1 MLIKKITLP
10 AAGVSLAA
18 IALLTAQPLRA
29 QSASDS
35 ARIEK
40 LEQAVEL
47 LEKQNAELKAEVNS
61 LKKHEAPAPKVA
73 AEGPTKTEIVYDG
86 KTYVEKSVPLEKSSA
101 DKWKLSTSITEME
114 LYGDIRLRYQYNGGE
129 TQSRG
134 PVAAPGA
141 GIAGTNDWQERERE
155 RYRLRLGLRG
165 TFLDDWFFGLRLET
179 SNNARSTNVTFGD
192 DTASNTPGGG
202 GPFEKNSD
210 TVYVGQAYG
219 GYKGFPGFIFTG
231 GRMPNPLVTTRM
243 VWDPDINPEGLAEQ
257 WKHTFVFGAEAPPP
271 PSYSKDYSKD
281 GKEVVAPKPPEP
293 FLKLDLFANFG
304 QFVYDDANPENPL
317 GARATTTANGSKQL
331 IPNTDAFL
339 LAWQVGARFNFPQN
353 LYFQFAPTLY
363 NYAGNGDTFNI
374 HYVGGDPRLTNA
386 NSLNTNQTGINSLLV
401 FDVPMEFGWKAWGI
415 PMRIFGDFATNF
427 EGDDRANAAVQP
439 GPPATPPGTPAA
451 QPGPG
456 HGSQRYAFQA
466 GLGIGQLKKK
476 GDWQIDLWY
485 QQIQQFALDPNLID
499 DDIFNAQENMHGIAV
514 QATYNFTA
522 AVNLQL
528 TYAHGW
534 WYNHNLGTGGNVGSL
549 AIATNP
555 TAEYNFFTADLNFKF

>member
-1 MLIKKITLP
+1 MLTKKIVMR
-10 AAGVSLAA
+10 AAGGSLAA
-18 IALLTAQPLRA
+18 IISLAAQPLWA
-29 QSASDS
+29 QTSSESQEIA
-35 ARIEK
+35 
-40 LEQAVEL
+40 EL
-47 LEKQNAELKAEVNS
+47 KREVAELKAEVDS
-61 LKKHEAPAPKVA
+61 LKKHPAPAPHVT

-114 LYGDIRLRYQYNGGE
+114 LYGDLRLRYQYNGGE

-134 PVAAPGA
+134 PVASPGA
-141 GIAGTNDWQERERE
+141 GVAGTNDWQERERE

-210 TVYVGQAYG
+210 TIYVGQAYG

-257 WKHTFVFGAEAPPP
+257 WKRTFVFGAEAPPP

-281 GKEVVAPKPPEP
+281 GKAVVAPKPPEP
-293 FLKLDLFANFG
+293 FLKLDLFANFA
-304 QFVYDDANPENPL
+304 QFVYDDSNPENPL
-317 GARATTTANGSKQL
+317 GARSTTTANGSKQL

-339 LAWQVGARFNFPQN
+339 LAWQVGARFNFPKSF
-353 LYFQFAPTLY
+353 YFQLAPTLY
-363 NYAGNGDTFNI
+363 NYTGNGDTFNI

-401 FDVPMEFGWKAWGI
+401 FDMPAEFGWKAWGI

-427 EGDDRANAAVQP
+427 EGDDRADAAGQS
-439 GPPATPPGTPAA
+439 
-451 QPGPG
+451 G
-456 HGSQRYAFQA
+456 HGSQRYAYQA

-555 TAEYNFFTADLNFKF
+555 TTEYNFFTADLNFKF